1 MATFSTA
8 TAVDCPDASRLTKDK
23 RTEVGKQHNL
33 KVEKQITTYPGW
45 ASGDHHHG
53 IIVTVLVVAASCV
66 VIFIWWK

>member
-1 MATFSTA
+1 MAAFSTA

-45 ASGDHHHG
+45 ASGAHNG
-53 IIVTVLVVAASCV
+53 RIVTVFVVAESCG
-66 VIFIWWK
+66 VIFV